1 MTDEIRC
8 PVCGQPIIYTGRRG
22 RRRPAILDAQPRA
35 VAPGHASRPTATG
48 SPPPRSS
55 TVTPGTGRTLP
66 TTGPSH
72 PVRAGMTAACGT
84 DAGYQAHRR
93 RREPRCPDCKAAH
106 TRYTDSR
113 RQATADP
120 VAVDRAAAG
129 HPPDPLTTA
138 KHGGHP
144 AATHPW
150 THPHRDPHGYR

>member
-1 MTDEIRC
+1 
-8 PVCGQPIIYTGRRG
+8 
-22 RRRPAILDAQPRA
+22 
-35 VAPGHASRPTATG
+35 
-48 SPPPRSS
+48 
-55 TVTPGTGRTLP
+55 
-66 TTGPSH
+66 
-72 PVRAGMTAACGT
+72 MTAACGT

-138 KHGGHP
+138 ERT
-144 AATHPW
+144 AAIRRLLTRGLTH
-150 THPHRDPHGYR
+150 TEIAARLQISRRTVGRHSRKTTTR